1 MFLLVSVALRL
12 MGWVCQPLDRSR
24 RVGSSFAR
32 AFAWSIKPCGRRK
45 SMRAFTAM
53 KQEAFHSSKSRRQRV
68 NDPDGTKRDIIDVA
82 TEEFSGKGFS
92 GARVDNIAART
103 KTSKRMIYYY
113 FGSKDGLYIAVLE
126 AAYRRIRTVEATLD
140 LATQRPEQ
148 ALRAL
153 IAFTFDYQNA
163 HPEFV
168 RLVMNE
174 NILNGAYLSR
184 SNAIQ
189 RLNVTAIDTLRDLLA
204 RGQRQGLFRHNVDPV
219 DLHMSISALCIFN
232 VANRATF
239 STIFKRDMAS
249 AKALATRRSQVVD
262 TILRYVKR

>member
-1 MFLLVSVALRL
+1 
-12 MGWVCQPLDRSR
+12 
-24 RVGSSFAR
+24 
-32 AFAWSIKPCGRRK
+32 
-45 SMRAFTAM
+45 M
-53 KQEAFHSSKSRRQRV
+53 KHEAFHSSKSRRQRV
-68 NDPDGTKRDIIDVA
+68 NDPDGTKRNIIDIA
-82 TEEFSGKGFS
+82 TEEFAGKGFS

-103 KTSKRMIYYY
+103 RTSKRMIYYY
-113 FGSKDGLYIAVLE
+113 FGSKEGLYIAVLE
-126 AAYRRIRTVEATLD
+126 AAYRSIRTIEASLD
-140 LATQRPEQ
+140 LEHQQPEQ

-153 IAFTFDYQNA
+153 ISFTFDYQNA

-184 SNAIQ
+184 SKVIQ
-189 RLNVTAIDTLRDLLA
+189 RLNVTAIDGLRDLLA
-204 RGQRQGLFRHNVDPV
+204 RGQRDGLFREDVDPV

-249 AKALATRRSQVVD
+249 PKALTTRRAQVVD
-262 TILRYVKR
+262 TIVRYVKR